1 MSKLLLLLGL
11 IAVEGGWDNRSML
24 IAQTELEAKGAPS
37 AAATAAVEDENKP
50 QVLKTSPS
58 GTFRVVRDGEDF
70 WIVTTADEKQR
81 TKMHSAELVIPEEF
95 RFSPNEK
102 WLYVELHH
110 GSCMSGADLYRR
122 SDSKAAGSNDVGPFQ
137 PVEPSLEDGAWAEAL
152 KQRLF
157 TENFADEGLCA
168 MVRFGVWSDDSGR
181 LLLVMRGG
189 EERRKTVGR
198 YLYYNTRIGGFE
210 LTPYLRKVN
219 AASAKSHEIDVL
231 ACAEPV
237 VPLPDEATLKQQ
249 YARVDKKLNESYQK
263 MLAKAEKEEKETV
276 AELRQSQ
283 RDWLKARDAGLQ
295 IYLAAFSPAE
305 KERRRLQFLIDVS
318 RTEAEAD
325 EAAAAAGQ

>member
-1 MSKLLLLLGL
+1 MNKLLLLLSL
-11 IAVEGGWDNRSML
+11 IAVDCGWDNHSIL
-24 IAQTELEAKGAPS
+24 IAQTESEAKASPS
-37 AAATAAVEDENKP
+37 ATASPAAEDENRP
-50 QVLKTSPS
+50 QVLKMSPS
-58 GTFRVVRDGEDF
+58 GTFRVVQNGEEF
-70 WIVTTADEKQR
+70 WIVTAADEKQR

-95 RFSPNEK
+95 RFSPDEK

-122 SDSKAAGSNDVGPFQ
+122 SDSKAAGANDVGPFQ
-137 PVEPSLEDGAWAEAL
+137 PIEPSLEDGAWAEAL

-157 TENFADEGLCA
+157 TKNFADEGLCA
-168 MVRFGVWSDDSGR
+168 MVRFGGWSDDSGR

-189 EERRKTVGR
+189 EERRETVGR
-198 YLYYNTRIGGFE
+198 YLYYNTRINGFE

-219 AASAKSHEIDVL
+219 AASAKSHEINVL

-237 VPLPDEATLKQQ
+237 GPLPDEATLKRQ
-249 YARVDKKLNESYQK
+249 YASVDKKLNENYQN
-263 MLAKAEKEEKETV
+263 MVAKAEKEERESV

-283 RDWLKARDAGLQ
+283 REWLKARDAGLQ

-318 RTEAEAD
+318 RAKAEAD
-325 EAAAAAGQ
+325 EEAAAAGQ